1 MIYQEICSPNR
12 KVISLSFDF
21 CLSNSSMYR
30 WVWDGALGK
39 TSFDELQIQLVAFWL
54 KNLTEV
60 ERLLDQDP
68 ALAGVHIGDR
78 RCDDVE
84 RRKNDDDE
92 DDDDESDEESS
103 RQKQESLL
111 QHLFLDHMFRWL
123 KKMSEKRNKFYLWSL
138 LEWILSALSKDLRF
152 CNSWSPDPWKPWDG
166 KKLRSLD

>member
-1 MIYQEICSPNR
+1 MISQEICSPSR

-39 TSFDELQIQLVAFWL
+39 TSFDEFKFRLVAFWV

-92 DDDDESDEESS
+92 DDADESDEKSP

-123 KKMSEKRNKFYLWSL
+123 KKNVRKTKQ
-138 LEWILSALSKDLRF
+138 ILSSIAVGMNPF
-152 CNSWSPDPWKPWDG
+152 ATF
-166 KKLRSLD
+166 